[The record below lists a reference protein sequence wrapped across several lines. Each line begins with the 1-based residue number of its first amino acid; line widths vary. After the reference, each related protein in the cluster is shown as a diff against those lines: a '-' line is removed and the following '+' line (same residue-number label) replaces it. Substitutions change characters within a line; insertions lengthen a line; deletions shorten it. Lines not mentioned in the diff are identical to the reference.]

1 MAPLGPL
8 TTNRLTV
15 RLDPERA
22 ARIEYWATE
31 NPLKIKS
38 YNQAAE
44 DVNERVWNMPLWK
57 EYKGLIQGTT
67 ADLTN
72 SPEGSFGGAI
82 TAALF
87 LQEFIKPGTKWAHI
101 DLMAWNLTS
110 KPGRPRGGE
119 AMAIRSIFSALKTE
133 NIF

>member
-38 YNQAAE
+38 YNQ
-44 DVNERVWNMPLWK
+44 
-57 EYKGLIQGTT
+57 LIQEALDEYLDRHTVSPT
-67 ADLTN
+67 HDSLTVQI
-72 SPEGSFGGAI
+72 PQKVREK
-82 TAALF
+82 LHD
-87 LQEFIKPGTKWAHI
+87 LQEESRCIY
-101 DLMAWNLTS
+101 
-110 KPGRPRGGE
+110 
-119 AMAIRSIFSALKTE
+119 SISYCSLHSISFCVDRLK
-133 NIF
+133 